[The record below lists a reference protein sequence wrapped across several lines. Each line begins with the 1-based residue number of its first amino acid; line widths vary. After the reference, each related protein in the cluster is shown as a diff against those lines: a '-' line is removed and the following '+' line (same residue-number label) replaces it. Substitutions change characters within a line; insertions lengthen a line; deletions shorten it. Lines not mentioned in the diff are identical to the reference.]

1 MARIG
6 FIGLGNMGGP
16 MVANLLKA
24 GHAVRCFDLNPTALD
39 AAVAAGGVQAKDV
52 ADAVGD
58 AEFVVTM
65 LPAGAHVRAVWTGA
79 DGIIEALRG
88 RNDGPLL
95 MDCSTIDVDTARAVT
110 AAAEQAGLDALDAP
124 VSGGVGGA
132 VAGTLTFMVG
142 GTEEAFARGKP
153 VLADMG
159 KSIVHTGAAGAGQ
172 AVKICNNMILAI
184 SMTGVAEAFALGQKL
199 GVDPQ
204 KIYDVVSVSTGRC
217 WALNDYCPEP
227 GIVAGAPSS
236 KDYAPGFTAALMLK
250 DLKLSQ
256 DAATAVDAPTA
267 LGALATRLMQRV
279 VDAGE
284 SAKDFSV
291 LRRWLGK
298 QSRADVVK

>member
-16 MVANLLKA
+16 MVLNLVKA
-24 GHAVRCFDLNPTALD
+24 GHAVRAFDLNATALD
-39 AAVAAGGVQAKDV
+39 AAVTGGAIRASGV
-52 ADAVGD
+52 ADAVAD

-65 LPAGAHVRAVWTGA
+65 LPAGQHVNAVWTGP
-79 DGIIEALRG
+79 DGIIESLRG
-88 RNDGPLL
+88 RNQGPLL
-95 MDCSTIDVDTARAVT
+95 IDASTIDVATARAVT
-110 AAAEQAGLDALDAP
+110 KAAEDAGLDALDAP

-142 GTEEAFARGKP
+142 GTPEAFARGKP
-153 VLADMG
+153 VLENMG
-159 KSIVHTGAAGAGQ
+159 KSIIHTGASGAGQ

-184 SMTGVAEAFALGQKL
+184 TITGVAEGFELGRKL

-204 KIYDVVSVSTGRC
+204 KIYDVVSVSTGRS

-227 GIVAGAPSS
+227 GIVPGAPSS
-236 KDYAPGFTAALMLK
+236 KDYAAGFTAALMLK

-256 DAATAVDAPTA
+256 DAAAAVDAPTG
-267 LGALATRLMQRV
+267 LGAAATKLYQRA

-284 SAKDFSV
+284 AAKDFSV
-291 LRRWLGK
+291 IRRWLGK
-298 QSRADVVK
+298 QTRKDVL